1 MDLPQDLL
9 MNAKIKTMKT
19 NTLLLILLAM
29 GIGVSSSCRKVRT
42 LSKLNGEWD
51 AVYYKIDGVEQDISG
66 GIFILF
72 SGAYQSG
79 VFRNAAP
86 NGGYFNASFFD
97 HDYDPKSKE
106 LVLYYQTGAIERIK
120 IKKIKALGGA
130 LSYSDEETAPE
141 EYMILE
147 KNNEEFKFVKRFED

>member
-1 MDLPQDLL
+1 
-9 MNAKIKTMKT
+9 
-19 NTLLLILLAM
+19 M
-29 GIGVSSSCRKVRT
+29 GIGLSSSCRKVRT
-42 LSKLNGEWD
+42 LSKLNGQWD

-66 GIFILF
+66 GIYIAF
-72 SGAYQSG
+72 GGGTNQSG

-86 NGGYFNASFFD
+86 SGGYFNASFFD
-97 HDYDPKSKE
+97 HTYDPKKKE
-106 LVLYYQTGAIERIK
+106 LVLYYYTGLIERIK

>member
-1 MDLPQDLL
+1 MDLPQNLL
-9 MNAKIKTMKT
+9 MNAKIKIMKT

-29 GIGVSSSCRKVRT
+29 GIGVSSSCRKARV
-42 LSKLNGEWD
+42 LGKLNGEWD

-66 GIFILF
+66 EIFIDF
-72 SGAYQSG
+72 NGAYQSG

-86 NGGYFNASFFD
+86 GGGYYNATFFD
-97 HDYDPKSKE
+97 HTYDPKEKE
-106 LVLYYQTGAIERIK
+106 LVLYFDTGLIERIK

-141 EYMILE
+141 QYMILE